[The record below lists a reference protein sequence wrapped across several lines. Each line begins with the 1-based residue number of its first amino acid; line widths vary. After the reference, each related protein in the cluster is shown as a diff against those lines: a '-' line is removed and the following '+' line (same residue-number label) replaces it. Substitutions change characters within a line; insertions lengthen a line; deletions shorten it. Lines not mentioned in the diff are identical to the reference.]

1 MSIRAGAGG
10 FSSRMPGS
18 VTRPRPGPEILMHDW
33 PSHSYF
39 ILSSVMESIS
49 PPAGMDEIY
58 QITREAKMIYVNRL
72 LKKPFDSKTLDF
84 KRKSMLSIPLSNL
97 AL

>member
-1 MSIRAGAGG
+1 
-10 FSSRMPGS
+10 
-18 VTRPRPGPEILMHDW
+18 
-33 PSHSYF
+33 
-39 ILSSVMESIS
+39 
-49 PPAGMDEIY
+49 MDEIY

-97 AL
+97 ALMFPME